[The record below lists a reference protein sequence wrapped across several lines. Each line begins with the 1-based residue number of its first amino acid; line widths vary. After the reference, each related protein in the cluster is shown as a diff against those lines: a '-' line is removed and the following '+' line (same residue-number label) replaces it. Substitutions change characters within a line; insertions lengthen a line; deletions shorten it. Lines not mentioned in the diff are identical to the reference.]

1 MDNLVV
7 LFILT
12 FLSGLVFGA
21 TLWQCFWNKVLIK
34 NNNDWYDFGYD
45 LGYKHG
51 KQRGDADAFFEEVY
65 QKHKD

>member
-7 LFILT
+7 LIA
-12 FLSGLVFGA
+12 FGSFYGGM
-21 TLWQCFWNKVLIK
+21 LWGYYLRNKLEIK
-34 NNNDWYDFGYD
+34 TREEWYE